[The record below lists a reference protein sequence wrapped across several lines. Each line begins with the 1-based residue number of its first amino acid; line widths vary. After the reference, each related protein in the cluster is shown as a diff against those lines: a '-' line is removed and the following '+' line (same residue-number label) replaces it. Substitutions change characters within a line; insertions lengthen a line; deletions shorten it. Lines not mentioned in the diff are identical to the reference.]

1 MEDNR
6 VRLRFKNYFVVD
18 IRGLIGGMVFLRHS
32 SINMRILSFSMHHID
47 SLIKM
52 EGGIK

>member
-18 IRGLIGGMVFLRHS
+18 IRGLIG
-32 SINMRILSFSMHHID
+32 MRILSFSMHHID